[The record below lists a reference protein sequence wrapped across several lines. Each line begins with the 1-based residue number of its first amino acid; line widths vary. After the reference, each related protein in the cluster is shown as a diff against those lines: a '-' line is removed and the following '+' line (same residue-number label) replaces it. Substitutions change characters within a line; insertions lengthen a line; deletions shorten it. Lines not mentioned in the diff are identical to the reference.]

1 MNTKQIPIYEEIDS
15 KKMYL
20 EDALK
25 AEGAEFIPSK
35 CVINK
40 VLPGLGATHMEIT
53 AKRHSIII
61 EPNVPVILGKKEQ
74 HGDDVLAVYEDCTP
88 KQVKDYLLN
97 EKIKWKKIIS
107 TPEGYIKK
115 VVPAIKASKVDVY
128 NDYFLLF
135 DEVEKITQDCGYR
148 PNIAKP
154 INDLF
159 DKFKNKAFVSATPL
173 SFSDPRFEE
182 QGFEII
188 EIDPQWNYR
197 KDLTLITT
205 NDFDNAFLDYF
216 DKHKSSNC
224 ICIFLNSTN
233 SINEIIHSLGI
244 NDESKVFCSE
254 RSYKKL
260 QKVDF
265 KNVHYNLHFP
275 LAKYNFFTS
284 RFFSAVDILLTDAE
298 TPDILLLTND
308 VQFTQIDPSTEA
320 IQIYGRFRN
329 GFKSLTHIA
338 MSLPEDTII
347 KSDADLL
354 EGLEKSK
361 EIYEYLKDDLEKVY
375 ANDLFNIQTDA
386 INEDL
391 KNLRYKRFLDENE
404 NKNHFAVDNLLDDFR
419 VLRHYQT
426 PETIKRAYKNTSHF
440 NITHEDATSES
451 IRVLFHIRKYSGKE
465 KRKKIVEE
473 LESLNTDC
481 LNGTISETKKE
492 EYIDIL
498 RREDNEIV
506 DIYNALGKSEIE
518 QQKYNITRLKDKQTK
533 YQSEQRRL
541 SKEVAQAIFDNF
553 EGGEG
558 IPISKASIK
567 TEIERIY
574 KTLGIPNKVSLTTIE
589 DYYNKP
595 VNSGSKRTYTL
606 TQDKRKIF

>member
-1 MNTKQIPIYEEIDS
+1 MNTIQIPIYEEMYS
-15 KKMYL
+15 ERMYL

-35 CVINK
+35 CIINK
-40 VLPGLGATHMEIT
+40 VLPGLGATHMEIM

-74 HGDDVLAVYEDCTP
+74 HGEDILAVYEDCTP
-88 KQVKDYLLN
+88 TKVKDYLLN
-97 EKIKWKKIIS
+97 HRIKWKKIIS

-115 VVPAIKASKVDVY
+115 IVPAIKATKVDVY

-205 NDFDNAFLDYF
+205 NDFDNAVLDYF

-224 ICIFLNSTN
+224 ICIFLNSTD
-233 SINEIIHSLGI
+233 SINRIIHSLGI
-244 NDESKVFCSE
+244 DDESKVFCSE

-260 QKVDF
+260 QRVDF
-265 KNVHYNLHFP
+265 KNVYYNLDFP

-284 RFFSAVDILLTDAE
+284 RFFSAVDILLTDKQ
-298 TPDILLLTND
+298 TPDILLLSND
-308 VQFTQIDPSTEA
+308 IRFTRIDPSTEA

-338 MSLPEDTII
+338 KPLPEETAI

-361 EIYEYLKDDLEKVY
+361 EIYEYLKANLEEVYEDDI
-375 ANDLFNIQTDA
+375 FNIQTDA

-391 KNLRYKRFLDENE
+391 KVLRYNRFLDEKE
-404 NKNHFAVDNLLDDFR
+404 KLNHFAVDNLLDDFR
-419 VLRHYQT
+419 VLRYYLT
-426 PETIKRAYKNTSHF
+426 PETINRAYRNTGHF
-440 NITHEDATSES
+440 NIKHKNIINKTVRGVFD
-451 IRVLFHIRKYSGKE
+451 IRKYNGKE
-465 KRKKIVEE
+465 KRIKIIEE
-473 LESLNTDC
+473 LESLNSDC
-481 LNGTISETKKE
+481 SNGVISEAKKD
-492 EYIDIL
+492 EYVDIL
-498 RREDNEIV
+498 KREDNIIV

-518 QQKYNITRLKDKQTK
+518 QQNYNITRLKDKYAK
-533 YQSEQRRL
+533 YLTEKRRL
-541 SKEVAQAIFDNF
+541 SNEVAQAIFDNF
-553 EGGEG
+553 EAREG
-558 IPISKASIK
+558 TPISKATIQQEVK
-567 TEIERIY
+567 GIY
-574 KTLGIPNKVSLTTIE
+574 KKIGIVYNVSQITIE
-589 DYYNKP
+589 DYYDKP
-595 VNSGSKRTYTL
+595 ANSGSKRTYTL
-606 TQDKRKIF
+606 TLDKRKIF

>member
-1 MNTKQIPIYEEIDS
+1 MDTIQIPIYEEMYS

-25 AEGAEFIPSK
+25 AEGTEFIPSNYI
-35 CVINK
+35 INK

-74 HGDDVLAVYEDCTP
+74 HGDNILAVYEDSTSD
-88 KQVKDYLLN
+88 QVKAHLLDKN
-97 EKIKWKKIIS
+97 IEWKKIIS

-115 VVPAIKASKVDVY
+115 VVPAIKASKVNVY

-173 SFSDPRFEE
+173 SFSDPRFK
-182 QGFEII
+182 QQNFKII
-188 EIDPQWNYR
+188 EIDSQWNYR

-205 NDFDNAFLDYF
+205 NDFDVTVKDYI
-216 DKHKSSNC
+216 DKHKNSNC
-224 ICIFLNSTN
+224 ICIFLNSTD

-244 NDESKVFCSE
+244 DDESKVFCSK

-260 QKVDF
+260 QRVDF
-265 KNVHYNLHFP
+265 KNVHYNLSFP

-284 RFFSAVDILLTDAE
+284 RFFSAVDISLTDAE
-298 TPDILLLTND
+298 TPDILLLSND
-308 VQFTQIDPSTEA
+308 VGFTRIDPSTEA

-338 MSLPEDTII
+338 KPLTKETPI
-347 KSDADLL
+347 KTDADLL
-354 EGLEKSK
+354 EGLERSRKN
-361 EIYEYLKDDLEKVY
+361 YEYFKKELAEVY
-375 ANDLFNIQTDA
+375 ADDIFNIQTDA

-391 KNLRYKRFLDENE
+391 KVLRYNRFLDDKGKLNY
-404 NKNHFAVDNLLDDFR
+404 FAVDNLLDDFR
-419 VLRHYQT
+419 VLRYYQT
-426 PETIKRAYKNTSHF
+426 PETIKRAYRNTGHF
-440 NITHEDATSES
+440 NIAYKNIINPS
-451 IRVLFHIRKYSGKE
+451 IRSLFSIRRYNGKE
-465 KRKKIVEE
+465 KREKIVEE
-473 LESLNTDC
+473 LEALNTDC
-481 LNGTISETKKE
+481 LNGIISEAKKE
-492 EYIDIL
+492 EYINIL
-498 RREDNEIV
+498 RREDDVIV

-518 QQKYNITRLKDKQTK
+518 QQNYNITRLKGK
-533 YQSEQRRL
+533 YANYLTEQRRL

-553 EGGEG
+553 EAREG
-558 IPISKASIK
+558 TPILKAKIQQEIK
-567 TEIERIY
+567 GIY
-574 KTLGIPNKVSLTTIE
+574 KKIGITHNVSQTTIE

-595 VNSGSKRTYTL
+595 ANSGSKRTYTL
-606 TQDKRKIF
+606 TLDKRKIF

>member
-1 MNTKQIPIYEEIDS
+1 MDTIHILIYEEIDS

-35 CVINK
+35 CVLNK
-40 VLPGLGATHMEIT
+40 VLPGLGATHMELT
-53 AKRHSIII
+53 SKRHSIII

-97 EKIKWKKIIS
+97 EKIEWKKIIS

-115 VVPAIKASKVDVY
+115 VVPAIKTSKVDVY

-173 SFSDPRFEE
+173 SFSDPRFDK
-182 QGFEII
+182 QGFEVI

-205 NDFDNAFLDYF
+205 NDFDNALVDYF

-260 QKVDF
+260 QRIDF
-265 KNVHYNLHFP
+265 KNVYYNLDFP

-284 RFFSAVDILLTDAE
+284 RFFSAVDISLTDAE

-338 MSLPEDTII
+338 KSLPDNTII

-361 EIYEYLKDDLEKVY
+361 EIYEYLKDDLEKIY
-375 ANDLFNIQTDA
+375 PYDLFNIQTDA

-391 KNLRYKRFLDENE
+391 KNLRYRRFLDENE

-419 VLRHYQT
+419 VLRYYQT
-426 PETIKRAYKNTSHF
+426 PETIKRAYRDTAHF
-440 NITHEDATSES
+440 NIAYENIINES
-451 IRVLFHIRKYSGKE
+451 IRELFHIRKYRGKE

-473 LESLNTDC
+473 LESLNADY
-481 LNGTISETKKE
+481 LNSTLSETKKN
-492 EYIDIL
+492 EYVDIL

-506 DIYNALGKSEIE
+506 DIYNALGKNEIE
-518 QQKYNITRLKDKQTK
+518 QQNYNITRLKDKFAK

-541 SKEVAQAIFDNF
+541 SKEVAQAIFDKF
-553 EGGEG
+553 EAREG
-558 IPISKASIK
+558 DPILKTTIK

-574 KTLGIPNKVSLTTIE
+574 RKLGITYKVSQTTIE
-589 DYYNKP
+589 DYYTKP
-595 VNSGSKRTYTL
+595 AKSGSKRTYTL
-606 TQDKRKIF
+606 NDRIIF